1 MEESHQEVQL
11 LFSNPHSTAPSS
23 SARPPD
29 SSRKH
34 LSTDCFQGPSSLD
47 LQLSISVSPFKQTSD
62 SVLIRKVKECSNE
75 KLISSRVEAL
85 KWHAAEQIRVAAM
98 EKAYAERVRELT
110 RREMELAQSEFAC
123 ARSLWERTR
132 EEVERVEKMKE
143 MATPQIDSTSMD
155 ITCQSCREM
164 FRP

>member
-1 MEESHQEVQL
+1 MEESHKEL
-11 LFSNPHSTAPSS
+11 ELFSTPYTAPSS

-29 SSRKH
+29 SSRK
-34 LSTDCFQGPSSLD
+34 LRSTDRFQGPSSLD
-47 LQLSISVSPFKQTSD
+47 LQLSISVSDPFKPTSD
-62 SVLIRKVKECSNE
+62 SVLIRKVKECSNH
-75 KLISSRVEAL
+75 KSISSRVEAL

-110 RREMELAQSEFAC
+110 RREMELAQSEFAR
-123 ARSLWERTR
+123 ARTMWERTR